1 MKRISVCI
9 PLYNGEQYIS
19 AQLQSILSQLDESD
33 EVIISDD
40 GSTDESRARILALQ
54 DPRVKIIDGPCQGS
68 PAQNVSNAL
77 RAAQGSYLFLADQDD
92 VWMPNKVVTVLEQ
105 LKRYDLVL
113 HDCQV
118 TDEKLDV
125 LFPSFFE
132 MHGSRPGFWQNW
144 WRNHFL
150 GCCMAFRREILH
162 KALPFPQSLPMHD
175 SWLGLVASA
184 WYSVTFIP
192 EPLLLYR
199 RHGRNAS
206 STSSPSTRKKMDQFM
221 DRFWLLSGFAL
232 TLWRRK

>member
-9 PLYNGEQYIS
+9 PLFNGEKYIA

-33 EVIISDD
+33 EVIVSDD
-40 GSTDESRARILALQ
+40 GSTDGSRAAIEALHDSRI
-54 DPRVKIIDGPCQGS
+54 KIIDGPCLGN
-68 PAQNVSNAL
+68 PAQNVANAL
-77 RAAQGSYLFLADQDD
+77 LAAQGNYLFLADQDD
-92 VWMPNKVVTVLEQ
+92 VWMPNKVVLVLEQ
-105 LKRYDLVL
+105 LKHFDLVL

-118 TDEKLDV
+118 TNEKLEV

-150 GCCMAFRREILH
+150 GCCMAFRREILN
-162 KALPFPQSLPMHD
+162 KALPFPQPLPMHD

-199 RHGRNAS
+199 RHGQNAS
-206 STSSPSTRKKMDQFM
+206 TTSAPSSRNKMAQIS
-221 DRFWLLSGFAL
+221 DRFWLLTGFIY